1 MKAAIPHLLRA
12 AALSLLVL
20 AAGCESAVRLPRST
34 QTVVL
39 APDKPMPVVDADVVT
54 NVKVVLPGPDPAS
67 GLIWEI
73 VSNNVRVLD
82 QTTGMKPVADAAPGS
97 APQTSMLFYAKKPGK
112 SLLRFVLVRPNEAE
126 AVPVSK
132 CAVLVRVND

>member
-1 MKAAIPHLLRA
+1 MPHLLRA
-12 AALSLLVL
+12 AGLSLLVL
-20 AAGCESAVRLPRST
+20 AAGCESAIRQPRST

-54 NVKVVLPGPDPAS
+54 NVKIVLPGPDPAS

-82 QTTGMKPVADAAPGS
+82 QTTGMKPVVDAAPGA
-97 APQTSMLFYAKKPGK
+97 APRTSVLFYAKKPGR

-126 AVPVSK
+126 AIPAAK
-132 CAVLVRVND
+132 CSVLVRVSE

>member
-1 MKAAIPHLLRA
+1 MVRHFLSASCAA
-12 AALSLLVL
+12 LLVL
-20 AAGCESAVRLPRST
+20 AAGCESAVRQPRST

-39 APDKPMPVVDADVVT
+39 APDQPMPTVEADVVT
-54 NVKVVLPGPDPAS
+54 NVKVVLPGPDAGS

-82 QTTGMKPVADAAPGS
+82 QTSGMKPAEAAPGG
-97 APQTSMLFYAKKPGK
+97 APRTSVLFYAKKPGK

-126 AVPVSK
+126 AVPIAK
-132 CAVLVRVND
+132 CAVLVRVSE